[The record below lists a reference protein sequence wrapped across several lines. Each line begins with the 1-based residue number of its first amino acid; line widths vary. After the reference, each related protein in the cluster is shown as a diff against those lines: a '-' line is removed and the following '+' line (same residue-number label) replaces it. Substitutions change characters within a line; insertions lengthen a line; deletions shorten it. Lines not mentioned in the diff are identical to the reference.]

1 MQGIVAHFGLVGVC
15 LHILTSQQNHG
26 SITAS
31 QIVAQKLGIGEQMV
45 KVLSKTPIVPTKPVK
60 VRAPER
66 PADKDAAGPSTP
78 KKTAADNKQKQ
89 R

>member
-1 MQGIVAHFGLVGVC
+1 MA
-15 LHILTSQQNHG
+15 
-26 SITAS
+26 AS
-31 QIVAQKLGIGEQMV
+31 QIVTQKLGIGEQMV

-60 VRAPER
+60 VRAPKS

-78 KKTAADNKQKQ
+78 KKTAADYKQQQ